1 MSTQPQA
8 SAAAESVDESKG
20 VEVPTVALRDNA
32 GKANLAQLLLFL
44 PALQELAAHCDAGRA
59 KYPDTDGRPN
69 WLAGGKPD
77 EEYLNAALRHLGCI
91 INGEEYDAELGTTHA
106 AAVLWNLCAYVTCNK
121 AGRAP
126 TRDEQTRRTVQAMSA
141 HQIIE
146 DAQPEAFGD

>member
-1 MSTQPQA
+1 MPT
-8 SAAAESVDESKG
+8 AA
-20 VEVPTVALRDNA
+20 ALRDNA
-32 GKANLAQLLLFL
+32 GKPELDQLFHFM
-44 PALQELAAHCDAGRA
+44 PALLEWTAHISAGRD

-69 WLAGGKPD
+69 WLACGKPD
-77 EEYLNAALRHLGCI
+77 REYLNAALRHLGAI

-126 TRDEQTRRTVQAMSA
+126 TRAERTRRTSA
-141 HQIIE
+141 HQLIE

>member
-1 MSTQPQA
+1 M
-8 SAAAESVDESKG
+8 
-20 VEVPTVALRDNA
+20 PTAKRETK

-44 PALQELAAHCDAGRA
+44 PALQELAAHCDAGRV
-59 KYPDTDGRPN
+59 KYTDAAPGVPN
-69 WLAGGKPD
+69 WTLGGKPD
-77 EEYLNAALRHLGCI
+77 EEYLNAALRHLGAI

-126 TRDEQTRRTVQAMSA
+126 TRDEQPRRTSA
-141 HQIIE
+141 HQLIE

>member
-1 MSTQPQA
+1 M
-8 SAAAESVDESKG
+8 
-20 VEVPTVALRDNA
+20 PTAKRETK

-59 KYPDTDGRPN
+59 KYPDSEPGVPN
-69 WLAGGKPD
+69 WTLGGKPD